1 MPRKRQTRTQIK
13 KQAKQD
19 AQESRYYDACTLSSV
34 SVISEIVNQKHNSV
48 ISHLAVGESIANEYS
63 KHGIDA
69 GQNAVR
75 LFEQLVGLGKINIVG
90 HDDVAKPFNAVRS
103 EFTSLSITDALHLA
117 TAIKHQCTVFQ
128 SADSDFC
135 NEPRPAEIKKFVK
148 DSYTFNMKVKEVEL

>member
-19 AQESRYYDACTLSSV
+19 AQESWYYDACTLSSLDT
-34 SVISEIVNQKHNSV
+34 IDEIINKKHNSV
-48 ISHLAVGESIANEYS
+48 ISHLAVGESIANEYRKDIES
-63 KHGIDA
+63 
-69 GQNAVR
+69 GQTTVQ
-75 LFEQLVGLGKINIVG
+75 LFEQLVSLGKISIVG
-90 HDDVAKPFNAVRS
+90 HDDVVKPFNAVRS

-117 TAIKHQCTVFQ
+117 TAIKHKCTVLQ

-148 DSYTFNMKVKEVEL
+148 DSYTFNMKVKKVEL